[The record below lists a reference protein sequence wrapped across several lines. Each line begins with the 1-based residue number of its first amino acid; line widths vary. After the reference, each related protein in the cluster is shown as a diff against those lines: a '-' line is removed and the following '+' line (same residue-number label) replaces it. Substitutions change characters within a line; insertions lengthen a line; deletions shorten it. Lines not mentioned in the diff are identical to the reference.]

1 MMTRLGMQAFAAAL
15 VLSLACGGGSSHST
29 PPAQPPPQQPQQPP
43 PQPQA
48 PAAVPFGTQG
58 PWAVANTVYGWD
70 DGIEEPTVVAMTTD
84 EAQDRWVATPRALY
98 LLRPGDKRFTRFD
111 ETAGLHLGDVTG
123 RTPGPVGWAKYCDG
137 RPIASDA
144 PCNTLMLWGGA
155 SAEGIRSLVGG
166 APGEVFVG
174 YAGAHTDGTVC
185 KDQDDPTGD
194 AGYDYCDPLRHSGK
208 IDHVRLNAD
217 GTLEVHRF
225 DLLSNLIGGKYW
237 HDRYMNRLVYDHFVH
252 PGTLYSGSEHGVTI
266 LFPDRWRA
274 PRPDEWFDLA
284 YSEYMGDHLHAQV
297 CRNTD
302 GRPCQGEGAGQ
313 RMGDWLG
320 LAIDDQGRLWHAG
333 KWSAGRITWNSDPHT
348 WVDRNGAAFDAA
360 FGDPYAPGGV
370 GTPPV
375 FEVAEEGHE
384 ARMTG
389 AAWCSDGRTWFT
401 TKGAEDGPSAARGDA
416 VAVWDGRRFQY
427 FTGPA
432 VGIPEAGVRDVACL
446 PDGRLVF
453 AGFTTGLS
461 VYDPVSRTSTP
472 IRAWGGLI
480 PSDGIRSI
488 EVDRMV
494 NPPTLHVATDA
505 GAAALRQLP

>member
-1 MMTRLGMQAFAAAL
+1 MMTRLWMLAFAAAL
-15 VLSLACGGGSSHST
+15 ALSLACGGGSSPST
-29 PPAQPPPQQPQQPP
+29 GSVQAPPQQPG
-43 PQPQA
+43 QPQA
-48 PAAVPFGTQG
+48 PARVQFGTQG
-58 PWAVANTVYGWD
+58 PWPVANAVYGAG
-70 DGIEEPTVVAMTTD
+70 DGIQETSVVAMTTD

-98 LLRPGDKRFTRFD
+98 VLRPGDTRFTRLD

-123 RTPGPVGWAKYCDG
+123 RAPGPVGWAKYCDM
-137 RPIASDA
+137 RPIAPDA
-144 PCNTLMLWGGA
+144 SCNGQLVWGGA
-155 SAEGIRSLVGG
+155 TAEGIRSLVGG

-185 KDQDDPTGD
+185 KDRDDPTGD
-194 AGYDYCDPLRHSGK
+194 GGYDYCDPLRHSGK
-208 IDHVRLNAD
+208 IDRVKLNAD
-217 GTLEVHRF
+217 GTVEVTRF
-225 DLLSNLIGGKYW
+225 DLVSNLMGAKYW
-237 HDRYMNRLVYDHFVH
+237 HDRYINRLAYDHFVH

-266 LFPDRWRA
+266 LFPDRYRA

-297 CRNTD
+297 CRNSD
-302 GRPCQGEGAGQ
+302 GSPCQGEGAGQ

-333 KWSAGRITWNSDPHT
+333 KWTAGRITWSSDPHT
-348 WVDRNGAAFDAA
+348 WVDRNGAAFDAS

-370 GTPPV
+370 GTAPV

-384 ARMTG
+384 ARLTG
-389 AAWCSDGRTWFT
+389 VAWCKDGRAWFT
-401 TKGAEDGPSAARGDA
+401 TKGPEDGPSATRGDA
-416 VAVWDGRRFQY
+416 VAAWDGKRVEY

-432 VGIPEAGVRDVACL
+432 VGIPEARVRDVACL

-461 VYDPVSRTSTP
+461 VYDPASRTSKT
-472 IRAWGGLI
+472 IRAQGGLI
-480 PSDGIRSI
+480 PSDDVLSL

-494 NPPTLHVATDA
+494 DPPTLHVATA
-505 GAAALRQLP
+505 SGAAALRQLP

>member
-1 MMTRLGMQAFAAAL
+1 MTDPRTLALAAA
-15 VLSLACGGGSSHST
+15 VALSLACGGGAKSSAAGQAPT
-29 PPAQPPPQQPQQPP
+29 PPTQ
-43 PQPQA
+43 
-48 PAAVPFGTQG
+48 PAAGPPGPASVQFGTPG
-58 PWAVANTVYGWD
+58 PWPAANATYGAK
-70 DGIEEPTVVAMTTD
+70 DGLEEPMVVAMTTD

-98 LLRPGDKRFTRFD
+98 LLRPGDARFTRFD

-123 RTPGPVGWAKYCDG
+123 RAPGPVGWAKYCDM

-144 PCNTLMLWGGA
+144 PCNGQLIWGGA
-155 SAEGIRSLVGG
+155 TGEGIRSLVGG

-174 YAGAHTDGTVC
+174 YAGAHTDNVVC
-185 KDQDDPTGD
+185 KDKDDPTGA

-208 IDHVRLNAD
+208 IDRVKLNAD
-217 GTLEVHRF
+217 GTIQVTRF
-225 DLLSNLIGGKYW
+225 DLLSNLTGAKYW
-237 HDRYMNRLVYDHFVH
+237 HDRYINRLAYDHFVH
-252 PGTLYSGSEHGVTI
+252 PGTLYSGSEHGVTL

-274 PRPDEWFDLA
+274 PRSDEWFDLA

-297 CRNTD
+297 CRNAD
-302 GRPCQGEGAGQ
+302 GTPCRGEEAGQ
-313 RMGDWLG
+313 RIGDWLG

-333 KWSAGRITWNSDPHT
+333 KWTAGRITWTSDPHT

-360 FGDPYAPGGV
+360 FGDPYVPGGA

-375 FEVAEEGHE
+375 FEVASEGHE
-384 ARMTG
+384 PRLTG
-389 AAWCSDGRTWFT
+389 VAWCKDGTTWFT
-401 TKGAEDGPSAARGDA
+401 TKGPEDGPSAARGDA
-416 VAVWDGRRFQY
+416 VAVWDGKAFAY

-432 VGIPEAGVRDVACL
+432 VGIPESRVRDVACL

-461 VYDPVSRTSTP
+461 VFDPAARASTP
-472 IRAWGGLI
+472 IRAQGGLI
-480 PSDGIRSI
+480 PSDNVQSI

-494 NPPTLHVATDA
+494 DPPTLHVATDA